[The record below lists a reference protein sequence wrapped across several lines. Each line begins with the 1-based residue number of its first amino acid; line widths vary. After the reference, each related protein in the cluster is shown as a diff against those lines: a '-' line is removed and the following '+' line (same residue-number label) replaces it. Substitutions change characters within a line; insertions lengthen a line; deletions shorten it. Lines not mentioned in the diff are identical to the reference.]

1 MSTQADRWW
10 LALPGQEPAGPYTR
24 DEIRSRIAGDGCD
37 WQVCAED
44 SEHWQAWRDVDRS
57 SESPPPPRS
66 APPSSDSHWTFTP
79 STSGVTPAATPTYLM
94 FMHLSQFAGYIV
106 PFAGLVVP
114 IVMWLTK
121 REDPE
126 VDRHGREIANWMIFE
141 FISFIVCSLLAF
153 VIVGIPLLI
162 ILGVLAVL
170 FPILGAVQA
179 SSGGF
184 FKYPMF
190 FRVL

>member
-1 MSTQADRWW
+1 MSTQIDRWW

-24 DEIRSRIAGDGCD
+24 DEIRSRVTGDGRD

-44 SEHWQAWRDVDRS
+44 SDHWRAWRDVDGGPA
-57 SESPPPPRS
+57 SPPPPRS
-66 APPSSDSHWTFTP
+66 APPSNDPNWSFTP

-106 PFAGLVVP
+106 PLAGLVVP
-114 IVMWLTK
+114 IVMWLTR

-141 FISFIVCSLLAF
+141 FIMAVVFGLLAL
-153 VIVGIPLLI
+153 VIIGIPFLI
-162 ILGVLAVL
+162 ILGVLAVVC
-170 FPILGAVQA
+170 PIIAAVQA

>member
-1 MSTQADRWW
+1 MSSHQDRWW
-10 LALPGQEPAGPYTR
+10 LALPGEEPTGPYTR
-24 DEIRSRIAGDGCD
+24 DEISHRIAGDPGD

-44 SEHWQAWRDVDRS
+44 SDRWESWRAVGG
-57 SESPPPPRS
+57 PTAAPPPRPS
-66 APPSSDSHWTFTP
+66 PPTSDDPHWSFTT

-94 FMHLSQFAGYIV
+94 VMHLSQFAGYLV
-106 PFAGLVVP
+106 PLAGLVVP

-141 FISFIVCSLLAF
+141 IISVIVCGLLTIV
-153 VIVGIPLLI
+153 VIGIPLLI
-162 ILGVLAVL
+162 ILSVMAIVC
-170 FPILGAVQA
+170 PIIGAVQA